1 MTCYTIR
8 ESDIS
13 PRIQMSSV
21 VKLSRIAVLKAKIG
35 QFYRTEGEIVADTEL
50 QTVKDAKNP
59 L

>member
-50 QTVKDAKNP
+50 QTV
-59 L
+59 